1 MFSRLFKRKDGESL
15 ESKISDG
22 RKFIPYVLGPATDS
36 WLLWE
41 ETIKIQPALDFIA
54 KWNEE
59 HSPEDKITL
68 NHVLLRACAKA
79 YPLHPRMNRFLAGN
93 RYYQRK
99 GIHISFSA
107 KKEFSE
113 SGGLLIFKRLFSPD
127 ETMEEMIR
135 DLKSM
140 LKKDRS
146 AKVSEQEKETSL
158 FLKLPRPFLMAGMAG
173 VRALDFF
180 NILPH
185 SFIESNPLFAG
196 MFISNLGSLGVDSGW
211 HHLYKFGNIMLF
223 GVMGSPKMI
232 PIVNDEGEVVA
243 CKCVS
248 LKWTF
253 DERIEDGFNASRAA
267 ATVTRFI
274 ENPELLVE

>member
-1 MFSRLFKRKDGESL
+1 MLSRLFKRKDGDSL
-15 ESKISDG
+15 ESKLSDG
-22 RKFIPYVLGPATDS
+22 RKFIPYILGSATDS

-41 ETIKIQPALDFIA
+41 ETIKIQPALDFVE

-59 HSPEDKITL
+59 HSEEERITL

-99 GIHISFSA
+99 GIYISFSA

-127 ETMEEMIR
+127 ESLEDMIR
-135 DLKSM
+135 DLRKM
-140 LKKDRS
+140 LKRDRT

-158 FLKLPRPFLMAGMAG
+158 FLKLPRPFLMAGMTG

-180 NILPH
+180 NLLPS
-185 SFIESNPLFAG
+185 SFVDNNPLFAG
-196 MFISNLGSLGVDSGW
+196 MFISNLGSLGINSGW

-223 GVMGSPKMI
+223 GVMGAPMEI
-232 PIVNDEGEVVA
+232 PIVEDGKVVP
-243 CKCVS
+243 CKVVS

-274 ENPELLVE
+274 ENPETLL